1 MSKGIRISGLL
12 FGAAMLAATGASAQ
26 TVRTGKDALG
36 DYRSDAPGVWRHI
49 TVADLPAPYATAAA
63 RNMPKVVARPAGAA
77 LQVPAGFKVE
87 VFASGL
93 KGPRRMRLAPNGDV
107 FIAESAGGRVSV
119 MRAAA
124 GSAKVQQISV
134 FADGLNQPYG
144 IAFYPQKDPK
154 WVYIANTDS
163 VVRYPY
169 ETGDVKARGPAQVI
183 IPSIPTGGGHWTRDL
198 AFSPDGTQM
207 FVSVGS
213 GSNVGEKMPKQ
224 PPTDVKLWQAE
235 YGLGAGW
242 GNETHRAAVL
252 TANPLGQGLRNYATG
267 IRNCAGL
274 SMNPTNGDLWCTVN
288 ERDDL
293 GDDLAPD
300 YSTRVKA
307 GQFYGWPWYYTG
319 SHEDP
324 RHAGERPDLA
334 GQVSTPDVLY
344 QSHSAALQMAFYIGG
359 GAGAFPKAYDGDAF
373 VTLHGSW
380 NRSQRTGYKLVRLRL
395 VDGAPTG
402 EYEDF
407 LTGFVTPEGNVWGRP
422 VGVVETQDG
431 SLLVSDDG
439 GNVVWRIARTG
450 R

>member
-213 GSNVGEKMPKQ
+213 GSNVAENMPKQ
-224 PPTDVKLWQAE
+224 PPDRRQVV
-235 YGLGAGW
+235 AGGVW
-242 GNETHRAAVL
+242 ARRR
-252 TANPLGQGLRNYATG
+252 LGQ
-267 IRNCAGL
+267 
-274 SMNPTNGDLWCTVN
+274 
-288 ERDDL
+288 
-293 GDDLAPD
+293 
-300 YSTRVKA
+300 
-307 GQFYGWPWYYTG
+307 
-319 SHEDP
+319 
-324 RHAGERPDLA
+324 
-334 GQVSTPDVLY
+334 
-344 QSHSAALQMAFYIGG
+344 
-359 GAGAFPKAYDGDAF
+359 
-373 VTLHGSW
+373 
-380 NRSQRTGYKLVRLRL
+380 
-395 VDGAPTG
+395 
-402 EYEDF
+402 
-407 LTGFVTPEGNVWGRP
+407 
-422 VGVVETQDG
+422 
-431 SLLVSDDG
+431 
-439 GNVVWRIARTG
+439 
-450 R
+450 

>member
-1 MSKGIRISGLL
+1 MSKGIGISGLL
-12 FGAAMLAATGASAQ
+12 IGAAMLIATSASSQ

-49 TVADLPAPYATAAA
+49 TVADLPAPYATGSA
-63 RNMPKVVARPAGAA
+63 RNMPKVVARPAGAN

-93 KGPRRMRLAPNGDV
+93 KGPRRMRLAPNGDI
-107 FIAESAGGRVSV
+107 FISESTGGRVSV
-119 MRAAA
+119 MRSGA
-124 GSAKVQQISV
+124 GSANAPQISV

-144 IAFYPQKDPK
+144 IAFYPEKNPK

-169 ETGDVKARGPAQVI
+169 KAGDVKARGPAEVI
-183 IPSIPTGGGHWTRDL
+183 IPAIPTGGGHWTRDL

-224 PPTDVKLWQAE
+224 PPTEAKLWQAE
-235 YGLGAGW
+235 YGLGAAW

-274 SMNPTNGDLWCTVN
+274 SMNPSNGDLWCTVN

-334 GQVSTPDVLY
+334 GQVSTRTSFTSPTRRPCRWPFM
-344 QSHSAALQMAFYIGG
+344 SAAA
-359 GAGAFPKAYDGDAF
+359 
-373 VTLHGSW
+373 
-380 NRSQRTGYKLVRLRL
+380 R
-395 VDGAPTG
+395 APSPRPMTATPSSPCMDRG
-402 EYEDF
+402 
-407 LTGFVTPEGNVWGRP
+407 TGFSERATSWCACG
-422 VGVVETQDG
+422 
-431 SLLVSDDG
+431 
-439 GNVVWRIARTG
+439 
-450 R
+450 